1 MSALGAIVM
10 YIVSMA
16 SLFRLRK
23 IEPGLPRPFA
33 APLYP
38 VTPLVALLLSVLS
51 LGVIVY
57 FNPLISAIFATGFA
71 GAWCYYRVTTAQRAV
86 AAPDALLQAARAHIR
101 D

>member
-1 MSALGAIVM
+1 ML
-10 YIVSMA
+10 

-71 GAWCYYRVTTAQRAV
+71 GAWCYYRVTASQRTA
-86 AAPDALLQAARAHIR
+86 AAPDALLQAARAHVR